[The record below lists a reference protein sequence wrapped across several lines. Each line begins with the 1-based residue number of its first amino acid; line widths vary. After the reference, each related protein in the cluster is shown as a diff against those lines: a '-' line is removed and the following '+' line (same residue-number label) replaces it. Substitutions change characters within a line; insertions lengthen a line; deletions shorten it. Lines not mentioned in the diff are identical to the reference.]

1 MKLKFMT
8 NADAKA
14 LAALCCGRGRG
25 CTKLQV
31 NECSLRAGFS
41 YDDVGQNGPEQQR
54 PPGLCRRSAN

>member
-14 LAALCCGRGRG
+14 LAALCCGRG